1 MREESG
7 ESNEPELIKVE
18 AAEARVQETVEHLS
32 QLNSSHPAETAR
44 KDLMNLRPQLE
55 EALEALENIERRRTL
70 SDRER
75 NLQHAFKMLLA
86 VRRRPG

>member
-1 MREESG
+1 MG
-7 ESNEPELIKVE
+7 ESAEPNEQELKVE
-18 AAEARVQETVEHLS
+18 AAEARVQEAVEHLS
-32 QLNSSHPAETAR
+32 QLNSPHPAEAAR
-44 KDLMNLRPQLE
+44 KDLMDLRPQLE
-55 EALEALENIERRRTL
+55 EALEALENLQRRRTL